1 MANTKHGPAE
11 EARRLTATEIF
22 DAAVLNAREEIKRSP
37 RTLAFSATLG
47 GLTMG
52 LTGLGV
58 ASARAYLGNSP
69 AAQFVSM
76 MLYPVGFIAVII
88 GRAQLFTENT
98 LYPVVLVLDERKYV
112 FETLRLWLVVF
123 SANVLGAFLFSL
135 LAMRTGAL
143 KPEIADQLIRLGID
157 SVTGSN
163 AHFFWGG
170 IIGGWL
176 IAMVAWEVTASHW
189 TIGQLVMVWI
199 LTFVVGIGRLSHC
212 IAGSGEILAGVVSG
226 QVAAVEFFR
235 WLLFATCGNI
245 VGGVVIVSV
254 LNYGQVRDL
263 GGT

>member
-1 MANTKHGPAE
+1 
-11 EARRLTATEIF
+11 
-22 DAAVLNAREEIKRSP
+22 
-37 RTLAFSATLG
+37 
-47 GLTMG
+47 MG

-58 ASARAYLGNSP
+58 AAARAYLGDSP
-69 AAQFVSM
+69 LAQFVSM
-76 MLYPVGFIAVII
+76 TLYPVGFIAVVI

-98 LYPVVLVLDERKYV
+98 LYPVVLVLDERKYLV
-112 FETLRLWLVVF
+112 ETLRLWAVVF
-123 SANVLGAFLFSL
+123 TANVVGAFLFSL
-135 LAMRTGAL
+135 LAVRTGAL
-143 KPEIADQLIRLGID
+143 RPEIAQELIKLGTD
-157 SVTGSN
+157 SVNGTAG
-163 AHFFWGG
+163 HFFWSG

-212 IAGSGEILAGVVSG
+212 IAGSGEIFSAVVAS
-226 QVAAVEFFR
+226 QVSIGTYFH

-263 GGT
+263 GNA

>member
-1 MANTKHGPAE
+1 VANQKGGPSE

-37 RTLAFSATLG
+37 RTLAFSGTLG

-52 LTGLGV
+52 LTGLSV
-58 ASARAYLGNSP
+58 AAARAYLGDSP
-69 AAQFVSM
+69 SAELISL

-112 FETLRLWLVVF
+112 LETLRLWLVVF
-123 SANVLGAFLFSL
+123 TANVLGAFLFSL

-143 KPEIADQLIRLGID
+143 RPEISAQLIQLGAH
-157 SVTGSN
+157 SASGSA
-163 AHFFWGG
+163 AHFFWSG
-170 IIGGWL
+170 IVGGWL

-189 TIGQLVMVWI
+189 TIGQLVMIWI
-199 LTFVVGIGRLSHC
+199 LTFVVGIARLSHC
-212 IAGSGEILAGVVSG
+212 IAGSGEILSAVVAG
-226 QVAAVEFFR
+226 QVPASAFFH

-254 LNYGQVRDL
+254 LNYGQVRDI
-263 GGT
+263 GGV